1 MAHLPP
7 SSAPLARPSVSVDPR
22 RMLLAQWPDLR
33 RTVRTIGRTHR
44 LADDEIGDL
53 LGDVAVRLMH
63 DDFAVLRKFRG
74 HSGLATYLHTVAYR
88 VLLDRRI
95 RQWGKWRP
103 SRRARALGPVAVRF
117 EQLVG
122 RDGFSAAEAR
132 TLLGPVGGAGLDDTQ
147 ADHLAARVRRPRRP
161 RLLGLDLA
169 MEVPVAPPQ
178 HQAFEA
184 PGVPGQ
190 VSRVCA
196 AMRHAVANLSA
207 ADAAFLRE
215 RFVHGH
221 SIADVARRTGAD
233 QKQLYRRYARILRGL
248 RGDLERG
255 QVTAAEVRPLIGHAA
270 AEISGV
276 LAPAGH

>member
-7 SSAPLARPSVSVDPR
+7 PSAPLARPSVPADPR

-33 RTVRTIGRTHR
+33 RTVRALGRTHR
-44 LADDEIGDL
+44 LPDDEIGDL

-103 SRRARALGPVAVRF
+103 SSRARALGPVAIRF

-122 RDGFSAAEAR
+122 RDGFSAVEAR
-132 TLLGPVGGAGLDDTQ
+132 TLLGPAGGAALDAGQ
-147 ADHLAARVRRPRRP
+147 ADRLAARVRRPRRP

-169 MEVPVAPPQ
+169 MEMPVDPPQ
-178 HQAFEA
+178 HQALDA
-184 PGVPGQ
+184 SGVAGE

-196 AMRHAVANLSA
+196 VMRQAVANLSA
-207 ADAAFLRE
+207 ADAAFLRD
-215 RFVHGH
+215 RFVHGY

-233 QKQLYRRYARILRGL
+233 QKRLYRRYARILRGL

-255 QVTAAEVRPLIGHAA
+255 AVTAAEVRPLIGHAG

-276 LAPAGH
+276 LAPTSH